1 MYLVYYDVNRSE
13 HFTIY
18 NIKNIKNL
26 NNEEIEIK
34 FEEDM
39 ETVIKRMRKED
50 VSSIGIIYWK

>member
-1 MYLVYYDVNRSE
+1 MYLVYYDVKRSE

-34 FEEDM
+34 FEKDM

-50 VSSIGIIYWK
+50 VSSIGIIY